1 MDANYLRA
9 ANSIGGHHPRKHA
22 VSFYNTN
29 LRHNTR
35 RDNHPFR
42 IHPRASQRHKSE
54 TPRAGI
60 TFRLSRRPPRRLPSA
75 PSSPLWPCSWRSPFV
90 PTSLEQHRLFRTS
103 FYCTACLS
111 DVHARSFRLIF
122 AAITSLV
129 SRRASSPLPPFPHRS
144 INRLHFPD
152 LSLRGAMAISP
163 PFPIISARLSL
174 TVAPRLH
181 QASQC
186 PVYTMS
192 TTAIIIGE
200 ARLLNR
206 AIQRRL
212 LQVPPRVASC
222 SGDTS

>member
-1 MDANYLRA
+1 MFLAISLRA
-9 ANSIGGHHPRKHA
+9 D
-22 VSFYNTN
+22 VSRTTQTVSN
-29 LRHNTR
+29 LILLHGM
-35 RDNHPFR
+35 PFR
-42 IHPRASQRHKSE
+42 RPRVIIPANLCCHYFS
-54 TPRAGI
+54 
-60 TFRLSRRPPRRLPSA
+60 RLSPCLF
-75 PSSPLWPCSWRSPFV
+75 SSPS
-90 PTSLEQHRLFRTS
+90 
-103 FYCTACLS
+103 
-111 DVHARSFRLIF
+111 
-122 AAITSLV
+122 
-129 SRRASSPLPPFPHRS
+129 FPHRS

>member
-90 PTSLEQHRLFRTS
+90 LTSLEQHRLFRTS
-103 FYCTACLS
+103 CYCTACLS

-129 SRRASSPLPPFPHRS
+129 SRRASSPLPPSP
-144 INRLHFPD
+144 ID
-152 LSLRGAMAISP
+152 LSTVFISP
-163 PFPIISARLSL
+163 IFLSAALWPFPRRFPLSRRVSHSQLHRDCIKRHNAQCTRCRQPPLSL
-174 TVAPRLH
+174 AKRD
-181 QASQC
+181 S
-186 PVYTMS
+186 
-192 TTAIIIGE
+192 
-200 ARLLNR
+200 
-206 AIQRRL
+206 
-212 LQVPPRVASC
+212 
-222 SGDTS
+222 